1 MLFRSVVEAGQ
12 CPFRDVNRA
21 YGEKLLQ
28 AGNRVERIEFP
39 DSRHGFSVR
48 MLDQWQEAQQ
58 AIVDAINAC
67 PAVE

>member
-1 MLFRSVVEAGQ
+1 MPTTTFFNLPPPKR
-12 CPFRDVNRA
+12 
-21 YGEKLLQ
+21 EKLLQ

-48 MLDQWQEAQQ
+48 MLDQWQQAQQ